1 MGDYLAIIKRNL
13 FTPIVIA
20 ILLLAG
26 ALLYVGE
33 HRDAWFVSTVIILN
47 SILAIIQE
55 FRAKSALRKLELIS
69 APKAKLIKNGN
80 VTEVDYASLKT
91 GDEVVIIAGDDVPA
105 DMDLESSRGLEVDES
120 MLTGESI
127 AVEKETSEPVFAG
140 TTVVAGEAQGKVVAV
155 GVDTKAGKI
164 GSVLKR
170 YKPESTPL
178 QKAIQKAI
186 SWLTFGAIG
195 LAILIIIVYYF
206 SGYDATKILKTITSS
221 AVSIVPEGLLLAS
234 SLLLAFGSI
243 NLAQAKVLPQKLSAV
258 EAMALLDLLCVDK
271 TGTLTEDKIT
281 LESIEAFGE
290 TNKRDLIRLAFVVA
304 KEASGGNSTGKAV
317 IDGLNKVDD
326 YLVIDTMAFSSARK
340 MSAVRFELSGRTR
353 TIFMGAPELA
363 SKMIAVDQETMSRID
378 GWASEGK
385 RVLLIVESND
395 KLSFL
400 KDIKDIEGVVLGA
413 ILLTNNLRPG
423 VQKTVNFLQEHGVSI
438 KVISGDSPKTVQ
450 YVATQAG
457 INNPDKVTTGESL
470 AGLGT
475 KPFEKA
481 ADEMTIFAR
490 VLPEQKE
497 TLVKYYRRKGL
508 FTGMVGDG
516 VNDALALKAADLGVA
531 MFAGAPVSRRVSD
544 IILLN
549 NSFNSLPLGMKLGN
563 RIMQAIEIIATLFF
577 HKIIFSIILLLGTMA
592 LGMVYPFEPR
602 HITFMNIFLVTM
614 PTIMWTL
621 FPPMPRHRVNPRKFW
636 RETLLSVAPIALI
649 TGLTILFTY
658 WAMTGVYHDR
668 PLRVSTMTVLVT
680 TFFGV
685 YMVFLVDKMFR
696 ISVTKRTKRARLL
709 YLAGVVFVA
718 LTSFSIGFLRD
729 FFDFSAPTVWVLW
742 PALAIIV
749 LAAMLQWRIAIRIG
763 AKYKE
768 SIMED

>member
-1 MGDYLAIIKRNL
+1 MGDYLSIIKRNL

-33 HRDAWFVSTVIILN
+33 NRDAWFVSTVIILN
-47 SILAIIQE
+47 SIIAMIQE

-69 APKAKLIKNGN
+69 APKAKLIKNGET
-80 VTEVDYASLKT
+80 VEVDYASLAV
-91 GDEVVIIAGDDVPA
+91 GDEVEIMAGDDVPA
-105 DMDLESSRGLEVDES
+105 DMDLVVSRGLEVDES

-127 AVEKETSEPVFAG
+127 AVDKAISETVFAG
-140 TTVVAGEAQGKVVAV
+140 TAVVAGEARGKVVAV
-155 GVDTKAGKI
+155 GIKTKAGKI
-164 GSVLKR
+164 GAVLKR
-170 YKPESTPL
+170 YKPEATPL

-186 SWLTFGAIG
+186 GWLTFGAIG
-195 LAILIIIVYYF
+195 LAVLIIMVYYF

-243 NLAQAKVLPQKLSAV
+243 NLARAKVLPQKLSAV

-271 TGTLTEDKIT
+271 TGTLTEDEIT
-281 LESIEAFGE
+281 LESVEAFGKVDE
-290 TNKRDLIRLAFVVA
+290 RELSRLAFVVA
-304 KEASGGNSTGKAV
+304 KEASGGNSTGKAI
-317 IDGLNKVDD
+317 IDGLNKPDD
-326 YLVIDTMAFSSARK
+326 YMMIDAMAFSSVRK
-340 MSAVRFELSGRTR
+340 MSAVRFELNGKTR
-353 TIFMGAPELA
+353 TIFMGAPELV
-363 SKMIAVDQETMSRID
+363 SKMIAVDEETLARID
-378 GWASEGK
+378 GWAAEGK
-385 RVLLIVESND
+385 RVLLLAESSD

-400 KDIKDIEGVVLGA
+400 KEIKDIEGAVLGA
-413 ILLTNNLRPG
+413 IILTNNLRSG
-423 VQKTVNFLQEHGVSI
+423 VQKTVSFLQEHGVEV
-438 KVISGDSPKTVQ
+438 KVISGDNPRTVQ
-450 YVATQAG
+450 YIATQAG
-457 INNPDKVTTGESL
+457 INNPDKVTTGVAL
-470 AGLGT
+470 AGLGK
-475 KPFEKA
+475 KPFEKV

-497 TLVKYYRRKGL
+497 RLVKYYRSEKL

-516 VNDALALKAADLGVA
+516 VNDALALKSADLGVA

-549 NSFNSLPLGMKLGN
+549 NSFNSLPLGMNLGN

-577 HKIIFSIILLLGTMA
+577 HKIIFSVVLLLGTMV

-636 RETLLSVAPIALI
+636 RETLFSVAPIALI
-649 TGLTILFTY
+649 TGLTALFTY
-658 WAMTGVYHDR
+658 WAMSVIYYDQ
-668 PLRVSTMTVLVT
+668 PLHVSTMTVLVM

-696 ISVTKRTKRARLL
+696 ISITKRTKRARLL
-709 YLAGVVFVA
+709 YLAGVLFVA

-729 FFDFSAPTVWVLW
+729 FFDFSAPTVWILW

-749 LAAMLQWRIAIRIG
+749 LAAMLQWQITAQIG
-763 AKYKE
+763 AKYRE
-768 SIMED
+768 STTED